1 VVVGKHYGDDV
12 VIHGDLQV
20 WRNGAESPD
29 AAVSGD
35 AGHFSGFWKVLFPP
49 MSITTVPDQVL
60 ARILHIASDAIVCV
74 DETQTVCF
82 FNDGAVRM
90 FGYQPVEVVGQPL
103 AMLLPGRFHA
113 AHANHVRH
121 FGSGDSAA
129 RNMSERSPI
138 FGIRKDGEEF
148 SAEAAIAHVTTDAG
162 IVFAVVMRDV
172 SEQRR
177 TEALVQRSLAD
188 AEKAV
193 RDRDDMLGLV
203 SHDLRNP
210 VNAVKML
217 AAAVLRIPSDV
228 HATKLPPSA
237 AEHASVMLQAATQMD
252 TLIQDLLDVTRLE
265 SGKLRITRRPD
276 AIGALMA
283 TTADLLAPLAAAR
296 GVTLETELEA
306 GLPMVD
312 IDADRIAQV
321 LSNLVGN
328 AVKFTPEGGHVKMRA
343 LRHANGVLVI
353 VQDTGVGIAPEDLPF
368 VFDRFWQS
376 RRTDRSGAG
385 LGLAIAHGIVR
396 AHGGT
401 LSLESEMGR
410 GTSALLTLPAAGDGV
425 PKATA
430 E

>member
-1 VVVGKHYGDDV
+1 MPNSA
-12 VIHGDLQV
+12 I
-20 WRNGAESPD
+20 PD
-29 AAVSGD
+29 
-35 AGHFSGFWKVLFPP
+35 H
-49 MSITTVPDQVL
+49 VL
-60 ARILHIASDAIVCV
+60 AQILHIASDAIVCV
-74 DETQTVCF
+74 TEAQVICF
-82 FNDGAVRM
+82 FNDGAVRI
-90 FGYQPVEVVGQPL
+90 FGYQPGEVVGQPL
-103 AMLLPGRFHA
+103 AMLMPGRFHS
-113 AHANHVRH
+113 AHANHVER
-121 FGSGDSAA
+121 FGHGSSAA

-138 FGIRKDGEEF
+138 FGVRKNGEEF
-148 SAEAAIAHVTTDAG
+148 SAEAAIAHVSTDAG
-162 IVFAVVMRDV
+162 TIFAVVMRDV

-177 TEALVQRSLAD
+177 NEALVQRALAD
-188 AEKAV
+188 AENAL
-193 RDRDDMLGLV
+193 RDRDDLLGLV

-217 AAAVLRIPSDV
+217 AAALLRIPSDA

-265 SGKLRITRRPD
+265 SGKLRISRRPE

-296 GVTLETELEA
+296 SVTLETELEA
-306 GLPMVD
+306 GMPMVD
-312 IDADRIAQV
+312 IDPDRIAQV

-328 AVKFTPEGGHVKMRA
+328 AVKFTPEGGHVRMRA
-343 LRHANGVLVI
+343 LRHLNGVLVI
-353 VQDTGVGIAPEDLPF
+353 VQDTGVGIAAEDLPF

-401 LSLESEMGR
+401 LTLESEIGR
-410 GTSALLTLPAAGDGV
+410 GTSALLTLPAAGEV
-425 PKATA
+425 SATSA
-430 E
+430 TE

>member
-1 VVVGKHYGDDV
+1 MPIYT
-12 VIHGDLQV
+12 I
-20 WRNGAESPD
+20 
-29 AAVSGD
+29 
-35 AGHFSGFWKVLFPP
+35 
-49 MSITTVPDQVL
+49 PDQVL

-74 DETQTVCF
+74 DEAQTIVF

-90 FGYQPVEVVGQPL
+90 FGYQQSEVSGQPL
-103 AMLLPGRFHA
+103 AILLPSRFHT
-113 AHANHVRH
+113 AHGSHIRQ
-121 FGSGDSAA
+121 FGHGASAA

-138 FGIRKDGEEF
+138 FGMRKTGEEF
-148 SAEAAIAHVTTDAG
+148 SAEAAIAHVSTDAG
-162 IVFAVVMRDV
+162 IIFAVVMRDV
-172 SEQRR
+172 TEQRR
-177 TEALVQRSLAD
+177 NEALVQRALAA

-193 RDRDDMLGLV
+193 RDRDELLSLV

-217 AAAVLRIPSDV
+217 ATALLHIPSDS
-228 HATKLPPSA
+228 HATKLPPAA
-237 AEHASVMLQAATQMD
+237 AEHVNVMLQAATQMD

-265 SGKLRITRRPD
+265 SGKLRMARRPE

-296 GVTLETELEA
+296 SVTLETELEA
-306 GLPMVD
+306 GLPLVD
-312 IDADRIAQV
+312 IDPDRIAQV

-343 LRHANGVLVI
+343 LRHLKGVLVI
-353 VQDTGVGIAPEDLPF
+353 VQDTGLGISAEDLPF

-401 LSLESEMGR
+401 LTLESEIGA
-410 GTSALLTLPAAGDGV
+410 GTSALLTLPAAGESTGAGV
-425 PKATA
+425 ATGA
-430 E
+430 